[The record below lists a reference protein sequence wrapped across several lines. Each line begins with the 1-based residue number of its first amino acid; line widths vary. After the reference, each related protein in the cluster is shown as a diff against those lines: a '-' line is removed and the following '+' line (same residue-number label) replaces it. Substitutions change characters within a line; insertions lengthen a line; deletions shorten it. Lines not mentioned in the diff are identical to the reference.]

1 MTIVSELSDKNNSVL
16 VEEIARELGDL
27 VETHQRQG
35 SQLHVFEKDLRS
47 RVQEMER
54 RLTGY
59 YLRSAGPGDE
69 GEEVEIEGRRL
80 KRSPEPERSVYLSIY
95 GAVEFERYVYR
106 RGEKQAIEYAPLE
119 QRLGLPKERYSYLLQ
134 DWSQLLVA
142 ELAYPQARNILKRI
156 VGVDLSVSALETITQ
171 AVSATVEP
179 WCGEQQLPKEAQ
191 AKGDQ
196 VTVLSADGKGVV
208 MRTESVE
215 RGLPA
220 RPAGR
225 QEGQRKM
232 ALLGAAYTVEPWIR
246 TPMQVLE
253 ALFGSG
259 QAPPSVTPPAA
270 NDELAPRPIPLHK
283 HVRAALSTQ
292 PLGEPGHASAV
303 IFPWLAE
310 QVRQRDPTASHLC
323 VVLMD
328 GQRSLWDQAET
339 SLGRSDRIEILD
351 LLHALGYLWEATHQ
365 FHPPSTAEAV
375 RLMKV
380 LTLALLQGQGL
391 TALRWLRDEAR
402 LHGFPARQ
410 RAQLDKIWDYF
421 YYHRDR
427 IRYDQYLARG
437 LPIASGVIE
446 GACRHVVND
455 RLNRTGM
462 RWSLRGA
469 QAVLGLRCV
478 AINGYWDEFMEDHIR
493 RETERLYPHRDAT
506 TPVPK
511 TPEVAAVAA

>member
-1 MTIVSELSDKNNSVL
+1 MTIVSELNDKDNSAL
-16 VEEIARELGDL
+16 VQDIAKELGEM
-27 VETHQRQG
+27 VEHHQRQG
-35 SQLHVFEKDLRS
+35 SQLHVLEKDLRS
-47 RVQEMER
+47 RFQEMGR
-54 RLTGY
+54 RLVGHH
-59 YLRSAGPGDE
+59 LRSLGPGDE
-69 GEEVEIEGRRL
+69 GEEVEVGGRRL
-80 KRSPEPERSVYLSIY
+80 KRSSELERCVYLSIY
-95 GAVEFERYVYR
+95 GAVEIERYVYR
-106 RGEKQAIEYAPLE
+106 RSEKQAIEYAPLD
-119 QRLGLPKERYSYLLQ
+119 QRAGLPEKRYSYLLQ

-142 ELAYPQARNILKRI
+142 ELAYQPVRTILKRI
-156 VGVDLSVSALETITQ
+156 VGVELSVSALETITQ
-171 AVSATVEP
+171 TVSATVEP
-179 WCGEQQLPKEAQ
+179 WCAEQQLPEEAQ
-191 AKGDQ
+191 VKDDQ

-225 QEGQRKM
+225 REGQRKM

-259 QAPPSVTPPAA
+259 QARPSVTPPAA
-270 NDELAPRPIPLHK
+270 NDELAPRPVPLHK

-310 QVRQRDPTASHLC
+310 QVRQRDPTASHRC

-328 GQRSLWDQAET
+328 GQHSLWDQAET

-351 LLHALGYLWEATHQ
+351 LLHALSYLWEATHQ
-365 FHPPSTAEAV
+365 FHPPSTAAAV
-375 RLMKV
+375 RLMTV
-380 LTLALLQGQGL
+380 LTLALLQGEGL

-427 IRYDQYLARG
+427 IRYDQYLAQG

-462 RWSLRGA
+462 RWSLSGA

-506 TPVPK
+506 TPVPEA
-511 TPEVAAVAA
+511 PEVAAVAA